1 MKKDISLR
9 HDKRERTFAK
19 WPILLLTCVLTVAYL
34 ITPSTAFGQCEDG
47 LTLSPL
53 RETLAVGETHELVAT
68 CLKYGRGLPSENIY
82 FEIIGPNSSS
92 SGSATTDGNGN
103 AHFKYQGNQE
113 GEDRITAMNT
123 PMNSSYKYKSIEAT
137 ATWTQQ
143 SADINIETGPTKLNV
158 NSQGVLPMI
167 VFGTEDFDVQMIDPS
182 SLRLNG
188 AVLPLRHT
196 YEDGASKSGE
206 PDGFIDLYLKFD
218 IQEIVE
224 TLGVTLN
231 DGDPATLVLTG
242 KLYDEKTATQTARTA
257 TSIRAVQKVMI
268 VKKGKEKKGK

>member
-1 MKKDISLR
+1 M
-9 HDKRERTFAK
+9 
-19 WPILLLTCVLTVAYL
+19 
-34 ITPSTAFGQCEDG
+34 
-47 LTLSPL
+47 
-53 RETLAVGETHELVAT
+53 
-68 CLKYGRGLPSENIY
+68 
-82 FEIIGPNSSS
+82 
-92 SGSATTDGNGN
+92 
-103 AHFKYQGNQE
+103 
-113 GEDRITAMNT
+113 
-123 PMNSSYKYKSIEAT
+123 
-137 ATWTQQ
+137 
-143 SADINIETGPTKLNV
+143 
-158 NSQGVLPMI
+158 PMI

-242 KLYDEKTATQTARTA
+242 KLYDEKTASQTARTA
-257 TSIRAVQKVMI
+257 TNIRAVQKVVI